1 MHVNKYR
8 IKLSD
13 LRNGDNIELT
23 LPISNENQNYGQHE
37 LVETKFV
44 NIEVEKAIN
53 PITDFEQVRL
63 KPVDNLDSPLNNLI
77 RSVTYSINTRD
88 ENNKIINT
96 TYADVGFIDTDIKFR
111 KNAFLKSF
119 LRLNFY
125 NSDNVATQKLVS
137 YAIIF
142 PSIDSKF
149 YLNSDNPRN
158 AFFSGSAQKQWGMM
172 TPVNQIN
179 LEFSVGDSMLDRTL
193 IGEGYYLYYYKDEL
207 FLDSNTE
214 LFMTA
219 TFNNAKTGKTTRLI
233 TSDKD
238 LGIDE
243 IFTSTNGTIKKNNV
257 HTKYLL
263 KKDLTGYYYKIDTDY
278 SSNVKIIGNNYEV
291 NLYQI
296 YAK

>member
-1 MHVNKYR
+1 MMGVNKYR

-13 LRNGDNIELT
+13 IDSENISFT
-23 LPISNENQNYGQHE
+23 IPITNENQNYGQHE

-44 NIEVEKAIN
+44 NVEVEKAIN
-53 PITDFEQVRL
+53 DITDFEQVRI
-63 KPVDNLDSPLNNLI
+63 KPSKNLDYPLNNLI

-88 ENNKIINT
+88 ENKKIINT
-96 TYADVGFIDTDIKFR
+96 TYSDVGFIDTDIRFR
-111 KNAFLKSF
+111 KNSFLNSF

-125 NSDNVATQKLVS
+125 DSDNVSTQKLVS
-137 YAIIF
+137 YVIIY

-149 YLNSDNPRN
+149 YLNSGNPRT
-158 AFFSGSAQKQWGMM
+158 AFFSGAGQKQWGMM
-172 TPVNQIN
+172 TPVSQIN

-193 IGEGYYLYYYKDEL
+193 NGEGYYLYYYKDEL
-207 FLDSNTE
+207 FLNKNTE

-219 TFNNAKTGKTTRLI
+219 TFNNAKTGKITKLI
-233 TSDKD
+233 TSDSD
-238 LGIDE
+238 LGVDE
-243 IFTSTNGTIKKNNV
+243 IFKSTNGTTKKNNV

-278 SSNVKIIGNNYEV
+278 SSNVKLIGDNYEV
-291 NLYQI
+291 NLYEI

>member
-1 MHVNKYR
+1 MDVNKYR

-13 LRNGDNIELT
+13 LRNVDNIDLI

-44 NIEVEKAIN
+44 EVEVEKSIN

-63 KPVDNLDSPLNNLI
+63 KPTDKLDSPLNNLI

-88 ENNKIINT
+88 ENKKIINT
-96 TYADVGFIDTDIKFR
+96 TYADVGFTDTDIKFR

-125 NSDNVATQKLVS
+125 DSDNVSTQKLVA
-137 YAIIF
+137 YLVIY
-142 PSIDSKF
+142 PSIDAKF
-149 YLNSDNPRN
+149 YLNVNNPRN
-158 AFFSGSAQKQWGMM
+158 AFFGNLTNKQWGMM
-172 TPVNQIN
+172 TPATQLN
-179 LEFSVGDSMLDRTL
+179 LEFSVGDSMLDRNL
-193 IGEGYYLYYYKDEL
+193 IGEGYYIYYYKDEL
-207 FLDSNTE
+207 FLDKNTE

-219 TFNNAKTGKTTRLI
+219 TFNNAKTGKSTRLI

-238 LGIDE
+238 LGVDE
-243 IFTSTNGTIKKNNV
+243 IFVSTNGTTKKNNV

-278 SSNVKIIGNNYEV
+278 SSNVSIIGDNYEV
-291 NLYQI
+291 NLYEI